1 MKKLSIFLAALI
13 ISTVAFSSS
22 FTSNLTNFENT
33 ILDPPNE
40 FEVLLEYMETNGVF
54 INTDASTAI
63 INADEVKK
71 NYKSST
77 YLLIDIRSDSWF
89 EFGHIKNTKNV
100 KAADLL
106 TYFESEINPSD
117 FDKIVMI
124 CYSGQSAA
132 YYTGLLRIAG
142 YDNVFSMKWGMSSW
156 RADFA
161 DNSWTKNTN
170 SDYVDKIELT
180 ANTKSE
186 VGSYPIINTGETEAK
201 DILRVRLEEAF
212 ATPYKEYI
220 VKTPEVFENLGD
232 YYIVNYNTV
241 EVYDSGHIPGA
252 IQYEPS
258 TSLSSTVD
266 LNTLPADKKIAIYCL
281 TGQRAAHVV
290 AYLNIL
296 GYDTSNI
303 AYGANSFMNKV
314 LKSNKTDA
322 FSKKEINMY
331 PVIE

>member
-1 MKKLSIFLAALI
+1 MKKLSIFLVALI

-22 FTSNLTNFENT
+22 FTSNLTNLETLTLN
-33 ILDPPNE
+33 PPNE
-40 FEVLLEYMETNGVF
+40 FEVLLEYMETNGNF

-71 NYKSST
+71 NYKSSS

-89 EFGHIKNTKNV
+89 EFGHIKNAKNV
-100 KAADLL
+100 KAANLL

-156 RADFA
+156 RTDFA
-161 DNSWTKNTN
+161 ENSWTKNTTN
-170 SDYVDKIELT
+170 NFADELELT
-180 ANTKSE
+180 TNIKSDI
-186 VGSYPIINTGETEAK
+186 GSYPIINTGETEAK
-201 DILRVRLEEAF
+201 DILRVRLEKAF

-220 VKTPEVFENLGD
+220 VKSPEVFENLND

-241 EVYDSGHIPGA
+241 DVYDNGHIPGA

-258 TSLSSTVD
+258 TSLSSAID